1 MLSVRKLIILVPAM
15 LVILIL
21 LGVPPL
27 NMAHRSA
34 GGVPFA
40 HGKQAHL
47 ASQCPFRSLITHE
60 DPTVV
65 ILNLTPLHQESKVTF
80 DLGFLDPDSILP
92 NIMSNS
98 FPLRC

>member
-1 MLSVRKLIILVPAM
+1 MLL
-15 LVILIL
+15 ILIL
-21 LGVPPL
+21 FGVPPL

-47 ASQCPFRSLITHE
+47 ASQCPFRSLITHD

-65 ILNLTPLHQESKVTF
+65 ILNLTPLHQESKVAF
-80 DLGFLDPDSILP
+80 DLHFLDPDSILS
-92 NIMSNS
+92 NIAFNS
-98 FPLRC
+98 LPLRC

>member
-1 MLSVRKLIILVPAM
+1 MFL
-15 LVILIL
+15 ILIL
-21 LGVPPL
+21 LVAPPL
-27 NMAHRSA
+27 NMARRSA

-47 ASQCPFRSLITHE
+47 ASQCPFRLLITHE

-65 ILNLTPLHQESKVTF
+65 ILNLTPLHQESTAAL
-80 DLGFLDPDSILP
+80 DLHVLDADSIHSDITF
-92 NIMSNS
+92 NA

>member
-1 MLSVRKLIILVPAM
+1 MLRRHKLIILIPST
-15 LVILIL
+15 LLILIL
-21 LGVPPL
+21 FGMPPL
-27 NMAHRSA
+27 NMARRSA

-47 ASQCPFRSLITHE
+47 ASHCPFRSLITHD

-65 ILNLTPLHQESKVTF
+65 ILNLTPLHQESTGAF
-80 DLGFLDPDSILP
+80 DLHFLDPDSIQS
-92 NIMSNS
+92 NITSNS

>member
-1 MLSVRKLIILVPAM
+1 MLRRYNLLVLVPWI
-15 LVILIL
+15 LLILIFFV
-21 LGVPPL
+21 VPPL
-27 NMAHRSA
+27 NMARRST

-47 ASQCPFRSLITHE
+47 ASHCPFRSLITHD

-65 ILNLTPLHQESKVTF
+65 ILNLTPLHQESTGAF
-80 DLGFLDPDSILP
+80 GLHFLDPDSIQS
-92 NIMSNS
+92 NITSNS